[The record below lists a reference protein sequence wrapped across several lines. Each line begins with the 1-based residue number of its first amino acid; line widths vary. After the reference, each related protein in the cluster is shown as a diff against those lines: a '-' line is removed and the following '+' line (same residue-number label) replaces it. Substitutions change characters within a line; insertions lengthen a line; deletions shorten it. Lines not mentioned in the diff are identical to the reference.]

1 VDGVIDE
8 NEEYKPR
15 REIMREVET
24 LRQEN
29 ITMREELHRKDI
41 LLKRYE
47 AELKRY
53 RAAPW
58 LEDAPGIVQL
68 SEDLI
73 SILKGRGSVEDGRL
87 LEELGIDRRERDL
100 AKAIHKQLESLQAFG
115 AVKHDGDSWVWL
127 W

>member
-1 VDGVIDE
+1 
-8 NEEYKPR
+8 
-15 REIMREVET
+15 
-24 LRQEN
+24 
-29 ITMREELHRKDI
+29 
-41 LLKRYE
+41 
-47 AELKRY
+47 
-53 RAAPW
+53 
-58 LEDAPGIVQL
+58 
-68 SEDLI
+68 LI